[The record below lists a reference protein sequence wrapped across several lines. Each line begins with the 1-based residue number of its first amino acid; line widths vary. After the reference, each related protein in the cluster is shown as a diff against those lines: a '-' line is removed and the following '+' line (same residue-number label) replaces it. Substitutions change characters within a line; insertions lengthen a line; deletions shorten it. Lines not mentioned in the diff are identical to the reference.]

1 MISQL
6 LIILTEEFRTGN
18 PELGSN
24 VYRYDI
30 ASKAVT
36 PVVTDLQRPNGVGL
50 WDGHSQGK
58 GCTLFLTNTGF
69 EQAPDN
75 ARANET
81 VQTSRGFN
89 GGKSSLYM
97 VRDDDGCFEPS
108 SGPWSVHPMLPVP
121 NGIQDGI
128 DVHTSTELL
137 FFCDGTGLWIWSI
150 PLVRPIGLVSVSC
163 TQVSLPQ
170 TMGLSTVYILAETR
184 LYSVDFNFDAS
195 VVPVDQSTT
204 SSSRPV
210 VSLSLFLLT
219 GVAATITALL

>member
-1 MISQL
+1 MD
-6 LIILTEEFRTGN
+6 
-18 PELGSN
+18 SN
-24 VYRYDI
+24 VSCTIIWVRHSMHNDISTSHYLDRGIPNRKPRAWKQCIPLRYS
-30 ASKAVT
+30 SKTAT

-50 WDGHSQGK
+50 WGGRSQDK
-58 GCTLFLTNTGF
+58 GYTLFLIDTGF

-89 GGKSSLYM
+89 GFGESSLYM

-108 SGPWSVHPMLPVP
+108 SGPWSVKPMLPAS
-121 NGIQDGI
+121 NGIQDGSI

-170 TMGLSTVYILAETR
+170 TTGLSTVYVLA
-184 LYSVDFNFDAS
+184 
-195 VVPVDQSTT
+195 
-204 SSSRPV
+204 
-210 VSLSLFLLT
+210 
-219 GVAATITALL
+219 